1 MQKKINH
8 LVTLARSLLPSG
20 SQQPLLPSKL
30 QELIEDSD
38 FDTPCLTLR
47 QVRDLTFHA
56 GAHEHSWYERNVP
69 ACKFSVGD
77 LGYIPRGKD
86 WSSFVRLWNVVEDDA
101 GALKPSFK
109 ANGEHWCWE
118 NVPIRRQPLQAF
130 EMPMNVSG
138 CVLHAVPRRCV
149 LSL

>member
-20 SQQPLLPSKL
+20 NEPPILPSNL
-30 QELIEDSD
+30 RRFIENTELDK
-38 FDTPCLTLR
+38 PCLTLR

-56 GAHEHSWYERNVP
+56 GAHDHYWCNRNVP

-77 LGYIPRGKD
+77 FGYVPRGKD
-86 WSSFVRLWNVVEDDA
+86 WSSFVCLGNVFEHDA
-101 GALKPSFK
+101 VALQVSFR
-109 ANGEHWCWE
+109 AHGEYWCWE

-130 EMPMNVSG
+130 EMPMNISG
-138 CVLHAVPRRCV
+138 CVHRAKCHGLET
-149 LSL
+149 S